1 MAAERVSVYRFG
13 LTAPNTSDYGHK
25 GRLSATEDL
34 SWPMGTAMKAN
45 GKTIRLM
52 ALAFIITQTELVTKE
67 SGWKISRR
75 DTAWSS
81 GPTEATTKATIR
93 RARSTAKAASPGQT
107 VPHIRASGSITECMA
122 MACLGGLT
130 GAHTKA
136 STRMTASMGRESSRM
151 QTGGCAKGSG
161 TRGSKYA
168 ARRSTERAPWVEA
181 AIS

>member
-1 MAAERVSVYRFG
+1 MAAERALGSRFG
-13 LTAPNTSDYGHK
+13 LMAPNTSDFGHR
-25 GRLSATEDL
+25 GRPSATEDS

-45 GKTIRLM
+45 GKTIRLT
-52 ALAFIITQTELVTKE
+52 ALAFIITQTELVMRE

-93 RARSTAKAASPGQT
+93 RARNTAKAASPGRT
-107 VPHIRASGSITECMA
+107 GPHIRESGSITECMA
-122 MACLGGLT
+122 MVCLGGLT

-136 STRMTASMGRESSRM
+136 STKTTASMGRESLHM

-168 ARRSTERAPWVEA
+168 ARRSTERALWVEA